1 MNTRHLTTA
10 AVCALAL
17 TAGACAGRVLTA
29 PPAPFPS
36 APSAP
41 AAAASDAAETVPI
54 AVLPIRELHLDE
66 LALPPIT
73 PVPEEPGCDIA
84 AVVASTAEDPVLA
97 AAPLKV
103 GTALHRY
110 TEVRVDRVRAYQD
123 YTKDVALRV
132 LDLDTCTTQVIT
144 VTKTYGTRMLRTP
157 VATRKGTVWKEQK
170 QPAALLQAPAGW
182 EIEVVRRANGIEWNN
197 WATEF
202 RIITPERRVVVGL
215 KYPLVNEARRRGES
229 RTTELVYVPHSG
241 ALDLPEL
248 VELGPAYARDLAV
261 RARERLRA
269 RGVESRA
276 VPGMPVADVA
286 ALTPDAFVRRMANE
300 HMDQTEFTLDP
311 LWTTRRIF
319 MVIGSN
325 GDRFGTLVC
334 SPAKAC
340 GPMQFTKGTYR
351 YIDRAY
357 PAAGLTDDFAAGAR
371 DSLNVMQA
379 AILLDD
385 DNLRMLIEAFG
396 DEILADPRLEEYLT
410 AAYNTGVGRVISV
423 LRIAKKAGVQ
433 DWADARGKRCSRV
446 NNYAECL
453 LPETVGYIAKLRYLK
468 EQWPHEPGLAF
479 ND

>member
-1 MNTRHLTTA
+1 MYTRHLTTA
-10 AVCALAL
+10 AVCLLAV
-17 TAGACAGRVLTA
+17 TAGACAGRVITA
-29 PPAPFPS
+29 PPVPFP
-36 APSAP
+36 APP
-41 AAAASDAAETVPI
+41 PTAAVAVPEEALAV
-54 AVLPIRELHLDE
+54 AVLPVRVFRLDE
-66 LALPPIT
+66 LVPPVAA
-73 PVPEEPGCDIA
+73 PAPEEPTCDVA
-84 AVVASTAEDPVLA
+84 AVVAATPDDPVLA

-103 GTALHRY
+103 GTGLHRY
-110 TEVRVDRVRAYQD
+110 IEVRVDHARTYQD
-123 YTKDVALRV
+123 YTKDIALRV
-132 LDLDTCTTQVIT
+132 LDLDTCTTQVVT
-144 VTKTYGTRMLRTP
+144 VTKTYGTRTLRTP

-182 EIEVVRRANGIEWNN
+182 NIEVVRRANGIEWNN

-202 RIITPERRVVVGL
+202 RISAPERRVVVGL
-215 KYPLVNEARRRGES
+215 KYPLVNEARRRGEP

-241 ALDLPEL
+241 ALDLPTL
-248 VELGPAYARDLAV
+248 VDRGPTYARDLAE
-261 RARERLRA
+261 RARARLEA
-269 RGVESRA
+269 NGVGSRA
-276 VPGMPVADVA
+276 VPGVSVTDVP
-286 ALTPDAFVRRMANE
+286 ALASDAFVRRMANE

-311 LWTTRRIF
+311 FWTTRRIF
-319 MVIGSN
+319 VVIGAN

-351 YIDRAY
+351 YIDRLY
-357 PAAGLTDDFAAGAR
+357 PAAGLIDDFNAGAR

-385 DNLRMLIEAFG
+385 DNLRLLIDAFG
-396 DEILADPRLEEYLT
+396 ADILEDPRLEEYLT
-410 AAYNTGVGRVISV
+410 AAYNTGVARVINV
-423 LRIAKKAGVQ
+423 LRIAKRTGAA

-468 EQWPHEPGLAF
+468 EQWPQEHGLAF